1 MQPCRTAPNLRVAVK
16 YRHATGAGVQYAV
29 VPHVAH
35 GLQADRAVVAA
46 QRGLRADEATLG
58 DLATS
63 PMIQPVGCT
72 QAPGSDAR
80 RDAIE
85 AVRLLDTGLD
95 TRQRPYLALQY
106 VKGQS
111 RREWCS
117 AQRVGAFELTRLFC
131 SWHRPLATFTAVVS
145 CTAT

>member
-1 MQPCRTAPNLRVAVK
+1 MPPGQECSTQLSRTLLMACRRIAPLSPRSVACGPMKQPSAIS
-16 YRHATGAGVQYAV
+16 
-29 VPHVAH
+29 
-35 GLQADRAVVAA
+35 
-46 QRGLRADEATLG
+46 
-58 DLATS
+58 TS